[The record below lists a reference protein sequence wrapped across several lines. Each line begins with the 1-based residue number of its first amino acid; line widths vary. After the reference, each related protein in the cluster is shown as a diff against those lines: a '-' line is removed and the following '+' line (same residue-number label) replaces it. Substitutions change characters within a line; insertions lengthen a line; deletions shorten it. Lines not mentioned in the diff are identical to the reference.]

1 MNPHQ
6 RETLL
11 AGVAGAVLAG
21 LTGRILG
28 VGRWATVVGLT
39 SGLIVGRRGV
49 YDWRSRRGVIA
60 FVADHT
66 WALSTTTSGL
76 IAMGANRLTDAGYE
90 PSLSHRQNRMVY
102 RRGFVLRRGFAVT
115 FGNVV
120 NGAAD
125 AQGELTERRRTLV
138 TVHEDAHVRQ
148 ARMFGP
154 VYPLVYGAWFVGGT
168 LVGATKWLLSD
179 RSVALSRMVDLD
191 AYYRNPFERHAY
203 SLQGVSTPASWRS
216 HHEVVRRPD
225 QRPGVAM
232 PPTPE

>member
-1 MNPHQ
+1 
-6 RETLL
+6 
-11 AGVAGAVLAG
+11 
-21 LTGRILG
+21 
-28 VGRWATVVGLT
+28 
-39 SGLIVGRRGV
+39 
-49 YDWRSRRGVIA
+49 
-60 FVADHT
+60 
-66 WALSTTTSGL
+66 
-76 IAMGANRLTDAGYE
+76 
-90 PSLSHRQNRMVY
+90 MVH

-154 VYPLVYGAWFVGGT
+154 IYPLVYGAWFVGGT

-179 RSVALSRMVDLD
+179 RSVALSRMVDVD

-203 SLQGVSTPASWRS
+203 MLQGVSTPLRATE
-216 HHEVVRRPD
+216 HF
-225 QRPGVAM
+225 
-232 PPTPE
+232 

>member
-6 RETLL
+6 RETIL

-28 VGRWATVVGLT
+28 VGRWAAVVGLT
-39 SGLIVGRRGV
+39 SGLIAGRRGV

-125 AQGELTERRRTLV
+125 VDGRFDDSRRELV
-138 TVHEDAHVRQ
+138 TVHEETHVWQ
-148 ARMFGP
+148 ARIFGP
-154 VYPLVYGAWFVGGT
+154 VYPLVYGLWFAGGSVVGM
-168 LVGATKWLLSD
+168 AKWLMSD
-179 RSVALSRMVDLD
+179 RSRSLANTIDLH

-203 SLQGVSTPASWRS
+203 GRQGVSTPADSR
-216 HHEVVRRPD
+216 ER
-225 QRPGVAM
+225 
-232 PPTPE
+232 

>member
-1 MNPHQ
+1 MNRQQ
-6 RETLL
+6 RETIL
-11 AGVAGAVLAG
+11 AGVVGAVLAG

-125 AQGELTERRRTLV
+125 VDGRFDDSRRELV
-138 TVHEDAHVRQ
+138 TVHEETHVWQ
-148 ARMFGP
+148 ARIFGP
-154 VYPLVYGAWFVGGT
+154 VYPLVYALWFVGGT

-179 RSVALSRMVDLD
+179 RSVALSRMVDVD

-203 SLQGVSTPASWRS
+203 TLQGVSTPPHAADHS
-216 HHEVVRRPD
+216 
-225 QRPGVAM
+225 
-232 PPTPE
+232 

>member
-1 MNPHQ
+1 MNRQQ
-6 RETLL
+6 RETIL
-11 AGVAGAVLAG
+11 AGVVGAVLAG

-125 AQGELTERRRTLV
+125 EHGELTERRRTLV

-154 VYPLVYGAWFVGGT
+154 IYPLVYGAWFVGGT
-168 LVGATKWLLSD
+168 LVGATKWLMSD
-179 RSVALSRMVDLD
+179 RSVSLSRMVDVD

-203 SLQGVSTPASWRS
+203 TLQGVSTP
-216 HHEVVRRPD
+216 
-225 QRPGVAM
+225 
-232 PPTPE
+232 